1 MYQLEGR
8 INNQILG
15 VKGSRRKVLSIAS
28 LPGGT
33 RKFSHKLLRNV
44 YSTSTSSRTAT
55 ETHCFMLSQCSAKH
69 LYKPGKFESRRRF
82 FSLCLL
88 AFPQTNLTGHFRRCP
103 HTSEDIFQSFSVLS
117 SLTNS
122 SWQKLFAP
130 TFLLFCRTEN
140 ATFSVRFRIGES
152 QYSFHY
158 TIVFLRGKCR

>member
-15 VKGSRRKVLSIAS
+15 VKGSRRKVLSIVS

-55 ETHCFMLSQCSAKH
+55 DTHCFMPSQCSAKH

-82 FSLCLL
+82 FPYVCRY
-88 AFPQTNLTGHFRRCP
+88 FRERTKP
-103 HTSEDIFQSFSVLS
+103 VSSEDVRTPPKTFFRVYVI
-117 SLTNS
+117 
-122 SWQKLFAP
+122 KLGHA
-130 TFLLFCRTEN
+130 LL
-140 ATFSVRFRIGES
+140 
-152 QYSFHY
+152 
-158 TIVFLRGKCR
+158 